1 MSEPDCPVYD
11 YASQVVAGK
20 IITSKWVRLACQR
33 HLDDLETAAE
43 RGLFFCPGSANHA
56 IDFFAM
62 LSHRKGSFAGERFI
76 LSDWQKFIV
85 GSIFGWKKS
94 IDGYRRF
101 TRAFVEVCRK
111 NGKTTLAAGIALYLL
126 VCDDEIGAEV
136 YTLATKKEQA
146 RICFNDAK
154 SLARAC
160 GDIAG
165 FLTFYQYQIWI
176 EDIDSKLEPLSSDSG
191 TLDGL
196 NPSGFIADEIH
207 AWKSRELYDVMD
219 TGTDARDQALGLV
232 ITTAGGF
239 GDESIYSELRND
251 AESILEGHMPA
262 DNHFAFVAC
271 LDVGDDFR
279 DPKNWPKGNPNL
291 GVTVSEDKLA
301 AVIGDIE
308 RKPGSAKIHLR
319 NRFGLRTD
327 AIDTW
332 IPTLAWDKC
341 AKPRLVLPE
350 NAVCYGGLDM
360 ANTRDLA
367 AFALA
372 FPLGFHKGIRRFH
385 LKVWVWTPEEP
396 NNKAGEKLKDLLGQW
411 AASGDITFTA
421 GSVIDYEAI
430 YTFIVEQSDKYN
442 LHSVAYDPFNA
453 NDIATRLVKAGVSMA
468 RFTQNA
474 QTYNEPTTTFEE
486 AVKSE
491 ALSHDGSN
499 VMRWMVG
506 NARLIV
512 ANAQGLQMP
521 SKKLSRN
528 KIDGVAAGIMAVG
541 RMIAKDEDTDDTYA
555 HRGFDE

>member
-1 MSEPDCPVYD
+1 MTQSKCPVYD
-11 YASQVVAGK
+11 YANRVVSGK

-33 HLDDLETAAE
+33 HIDDLKDAGK
-43 RGLFFCPGSANHA
+43 RGLYFCRESANHA
-56 IDFFAM
+56 IEFFQM
-62 LSHRKGSFAGERFI
+62 LSHRKGRYAGESFV
-76 LSDWQKFIV
+76 LSDWQEFIV
-85 GSIFGWKKS
+85 GSIFGWKRPN
-94 IDGYRRF
+94 GYRRF
-101 TRAFVEVCRK
+101 TRVFVEVCRK

-126 VCDDEIGAEV
+126 VCDEELGAEV

-154 SLARAC
+154 ALAKAC
-160 GDIAG
+160 PDIAE
-165 FLTFYQYQIWI
+165 FLTFYQYQLLI

-219 TGTDARDQALGLV
+219 TGTDARDQALGMV

-251 AESILEGHMPA
+251 AEAILEGHLPA

-271 LDVGDDFR
+271 LDIGDDYR

-291 GVTVSEDKLA
+291 GVTITEEGLA
-301 AVIGDIE
+301 AVVADIE
-308 RKPGSAKIHLR
+308 RKPGSAKIQLR

-327 AIDTW
+327 EIDTW
-332 IPTLAWDKC
+332 IPSLTWDKC
-341 AKPRLVLPE
+341 ANPKIKIPE
-350 NAVCYGGLDM
+350 GATCYGGLDM

-372 FPLGFHKGIRRFH
+372 FPLGIVRGVRKFH
-385 LKVWVWTPEEP
+385 LKVWLWTPEEP
-396 NNKAGEKLKDLLGQW
+396 TSRAGEKLKGLLGQW
-411 AASGDITFTA
+411 SSNGDVSFTL
-421 GSVIDYEAI
+421 GSVIDYQEI
-430 YTFIVEQSDKYN
+430 FDFINEQSSKYN

-453 NDIATRLVKAGVSMA
+453 NDIAVRLSRQGISMA

-474 QTYNEPTTTFEE
+474 QTYNEPTVTFEE
-486 AVKSE
+486 AIKTGS
-491 ALSHDGSN
+491 LSHDGN
-499 VMRWMVG
+499 RVMRWMVG
-506 NARLIV
+506 NTRLVV

-528 KIDGVAAGIMAVG
+528 KIDGVAASIMAIG